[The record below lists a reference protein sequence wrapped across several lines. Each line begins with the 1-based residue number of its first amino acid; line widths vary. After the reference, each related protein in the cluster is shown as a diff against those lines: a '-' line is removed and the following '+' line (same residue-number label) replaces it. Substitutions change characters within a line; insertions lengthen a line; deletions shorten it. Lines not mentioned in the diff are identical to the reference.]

1 MNKVI
6 LSGRMTRDAEVNTY
20 GKGKEQSKV
29 ARFSIAVRDGKDA
42 KGEPQAQF
50 IRCVAF
56 GVLAEL
62 IEKFTKKGQI
72 ITVCGRLK
80 NGSYED
86 EKAKITRY
94 TTDVVIEDLD
104 LFSSASN
111 DEDDENNEEEE
122 KSSKKSYKR
131 HR

>member
-6 LSGRMTRDAEVNTY
+6 LSGRMTRDAEITEY
-20 GKGKEQSKV
+20 GKGKEKSLV

-56 GVLAEL
+56 GKLAEL
-62 IEKFTKKGQI
+62 IDQFTAKGQI

-86 EKAKITRY
+86 KEDKITRY

-104 LFSSASN
+104 LFSNGKA
-111 DEDDENNEEEE
+111 DEEEE
-122 KSSKKSYKR
+122 EEDRKSNKR

>member
-6 LSGRMTRDAEVNTY
+6 LSGRLTRDADITVY
-20 GKGKEQSKV
+20 GKGKNMSKV
-29 ARFSIAVRDGKDA
+29 AQFSIAVRDGKDA

-56 GVLAEL
+56 GALAEL
-62 IEKFTKKGQI
+62 IEKFTEKGQI

-86 EKAKITRY
+86 SKTGDTRY

-104 LFSSASN
+104 LFGSASHN
-111 DEDDENNEEEE
+111 EDDEDEEEE
-122 KSSKKSYKR
+122 KKSSKKSYKK

>member
-6 LSGRMTRDAEVNTY
+6 LSGRMTRDAEVKTY
-20 GKGKEQSKV
+20 GKGKEKSKV

-62 IEKFTKKGQI
+62 IDKFTEKGQV
-72 ITVCGRLK
+72 ITVSGRLK

-86 EKAKITRY
+86 EDEITRY
-94 TTDVVIEDLD
+94 TTDVMIEDLD
-104 LFSSASN
+104 LFGSASH
-111 DEDDENNEEEE
+111 DEDDEEEEE
-122 KSSKKSYKR
+122 KSSKKKATKKR

>member
-6 LSGRMTRDAEVNTY
+6 LSGRLTRDAEVTEY
-20 GKGKEQSKV
+20 GKGKEKSYV

-42 KGEPQAQF
+42 KGNPQSQF

-56 GVLAEL
+56 GKLAEF
-62 IEKFTKKGQI
+62 IDDFTEKGQI
-72 ITVCGRLK
+72 ITVSGRLK

-86 EKAKITRY
+86 EKDKITRY
-94 TTDVVIEDLD
+94 TTDVVVEDLD
-104 LFSSASN
+104 LFGSSKG
-111 DEDDENNEEEE
+111 DEEEEEEE
-122 KSSKKSYKR
+122 KKSSKKR

>member
-6 LSGRMTRDAEVNTY
+6 LSGRLTRDAEVTIY
-20 GKGKEQSKV
+20 GKGKEKNYV

-42 KGEPQAQF
+42 KGYPQAQF

-56 GVLAEL
+56 GALAEL
-62 IEKFTKKGQI
+62 IEKFTEKGQI

-86 EKAKITRY
+86 EKDKITRY

-104 LFSSASN
+104 LFGNAN
-111 DEDDENNEEEE
+111 HDEDKEEEEEEE
-122 KSSKKSYKR
+122 KKSSKKR

>member
-6 LSGRMTRDAEVNTY
+6 LSGRLTRDAEVTIY
-20 GKGKEQSKV
+20 GKGKEKNYV
-29 ARFSIAVRDGKDA
+29 ARFSVAVRDGKDA
-42 KGEPQAQF
+42 KGNPQAQF

-56 GVLAEL
+56 GAVAEL
-62 IEKFTKKGQI
+62 IEKFTEKGQI
-72 ITVCGRLK
+72 ITVSGRLK

-86 EKAKITRY
+86 EKDKITRY

-104 LFSSASN
+104 LFGSASH
-111 DEDDENNEEEE
+111 EDDEEEEE
-122 KSSKKSYKR
+122 KRSSKKR

>member
-6 LSGRMTRDAEVNTY
+6 LSGRMTRDAEVTEY
-20 GKGKEQSKV
+20 GKGKEKSLV

-56 GVLAEL
+56 GKLAEL
-62 IEKFTKKGQI
+62 IEQFTAKGQI

-86 EKAKITRY
+86 KEDKITRY

-104 LFSSASN
+104 LFSNGKA
-111 DEDDENNEEEE
+111 DEEEE
-122 KSSKKSYKR
+122 EEDRKSSKR

>member
-6 LSGRMTRDAEVNTY
+6 LSGRLTRDAEVLEF
-20 GKGKEQSKV
+20 GKGKEKSYV
-29 ARFSIAVRDGKDA
+29 AKFSIAVRDGKDA

-56 GVLAEL
+56 GKLAEL
-62 IEKFTKKGQI
+62 IDDYTEKGQI
-72 ITVCGRLK
+72 ITVCGRIK

-86 EKAKITRY
+86 PKDKITRY
-94 TTDVVIEDLD
+94 TNDVVVEDLD
-104 LFSSASN
+104 LFSKAK
-111 DEDDENNEEEE
+111 DEDEEDEEEEE
-122 KSSKKSYKR
+122 KSSKKR

>member
-20 GKGKEQSKV
+20 GKGKDQSKV

-56 GVLAEL
+56 GVPAEL
-62 IEKFTKKGQI
+62 IEKFTEKGQI

-86 EKAKITRY
+86 EKDKITRY

-104 LFSSASN
+104 LFSIAN
-111 DEDDENNEEEE
+111 HDEDEEEEE